1 MNPASVLDVCAK
13 LLQKY
18 TNHLKAPRP
27 LREGAYRHRVRC
39 AALTS
44 GRLLLEDTW
53 DSAANNAFRLQ
64 GEMHRL
70 QYMYQYMYQA
80 LTSEPL
86 TLLANEHEW
95 ALHMNSADAAVCDEL
110 TLN

>member
-64 GEMHRL
+64 RKMHRL
-70 QYMYQYMYQA
+70 QYSAAFQY
-80 LTSEPL
+80 T
-86 TLLANEHEW
+86 
-95 ALHMNSADAAVCDEL
+95 CIKR
-110 TLN
+110 

>member
-1 MNPASVLDVCAK
+1 MNPASAPDVCAK

-39 AALTS
+39 AALTP
-44 GRLLLEDTW
+44 GRLPPEDTR

-64 GEMHRL
+64 RKMHRL
-70 QYMYQYMYQA
+70 HY
-80 LTSEPL
+80 
-86 TLLANEHEW
+86 
-95 ALHMNSADAAVCDEL
+95 SAASQH
-110 TLN
+110 TRIKRRRPSR